1 VAELNGHEP
10 QKESTATTQSLPR
23 QTNPVALAKL
33 LDEWM
38 SGDQT
43 EQRETFE
50 FLRHALDEHRPTGY
64 KLFSKE

>member
-1 VAELNGHEP
+1 VAQLNGHEP
-10 QKESTATTQSLPR
+10 QNECTAKTQSLPR

-33 LDEWM
+33 LEEWM
-38 SGDQT
+38 SGDLT
-43 EQRETFE
+43 EQRDTFE

>member
-1 VAELNGHEP
+1 MAQLNEREP
-10 QKESTATTQSLPR
+10 QSEGAPKTQRLPR
-23 QTNPVALAKL
+23 QTSPVALTKL

>member
-1 VAELNGHEP
+1 MAQLNEREP
-10 QKESTATTQSLPR
+10 QSESAAKTQSLPR
-23 QTNPVALAKL
+23 QTDPVALAKL

-50 FLRHALDEHRPTGY
+50 FLRHALDEHRPNR
-64 KLFSKE
+64 L